1 VRARARAFPRA
12 GWLCALVALATA
24 LAWGFVTPPAQVPD
38 ENAHFA
44 YVQYLAETG
53 KLPRERAGSDIS
65 PEESRILGA
74 LRFYSVAGRPDN
86 KPPWTRAGDRVLRSA
101 EADPGSRV
109 GTGSAITASNNPPLY
124 YLVQAVPYWVSP
136 SHDLLD
142 RLAFMRIVSALMAA
156 ATVLLV
162 FAFLRELLPGEPW
175 AWTVGALVV
184 AFQPLF
190 GSFGGGVNNDDLLY
204 LASAALFYTLARAF
218 RRGLDRSTGAA
229 LGVATAVGLLAKTNF
244 AGFLPAVLLA
254 LGLLVW
260 RARRAGG
267 DTGRVRRGMG
277 AFALT
282 AIVPVALYLI
292 ALQTVWVRPVNTAVG
307 GLGTTPG
314 GKTYNIPEQ
323 LSYAWQLYLP
333 RLPFMQP
340 QFGDGLPLDD
350 LWFKGLVGRFGWLD
364 YGFPEWV
371 YDVAWGFAAVVAALG
386 VAGLLRF
393 RRAVLGRWA
402 EAAVYLVAAAG
413 LLAVIAF
420 AGYRARVDT
429 GEPFEQ
435 ARYLLPLLPLY
446 AALVAIGVRALGRRW
461 GPAAGALLVCA
472 AAGHTLFSLLLTLGR
487 FYA

>member
-1 VRARARAFPRA
+1 MRRLRRVPRA

-24 LAWGFVTPPAQVPD
+24 LAWGFITPPAQVPD

-53 KLPRERAGSDIS
+53 KLPRNRVGSDIS
-65 PEESRILGA
+65 AEESRILGA
-74 LRFYSVAGRPDN
+74 LSFYSVAGRPDN
-86 KPPWTRAGDRVLRSA
+86 KPAWTRADDRVVRRA
-101 EADPGSRV
+101 EAAPGSRV

-142 RLAFMRIVSALMAA
+142 RLALMRIVSALMAA

-162 FAFLRELLPGEPW
+162 FAFLRELLPAEPW

-190 GSFGGGVNNDDLLY
+190 GFFGGGVNNDDLLY
-204 LASAALFYTLARAF
+204 LASAALFYALARAF
-218 RRGLDRSTGAA
+218 RRGLDRSTGVA
-229 LGVATAVGLLAKTNF
+229 LGAVTAVGLLAKTNF
-244 AGFLPAVLLA
+244 AGFVPAVLLTFA
-254 LGLLVW
+254 LLVW
-260 RARRAGG
+260 RARRAGDAG
-267 DTGRVRRGMG
+267 AARRGVG

-282 AIVPVALYLI
+282 AIVPVAAYVV
-292 ALQTVWVRPVNTAVG
+292 ALQTVWVRPVNDAVG
-307 GLGTTPG
+307 GLGATPG
-314 GKTYNIPEQ
+314 GRTYNIAEQ

-340 QFGDGLPLDD
+340 QFGEGFPLDD
-350 LWFKGLVGRFGWLD
+350 LWFTGLVGRFGWLD
-364 YGFPEWV
+364 YGFPAWV
-371 YDVAWGFAAVVAALG
+371 YDVAWGFAAVVVALL
-386 VAGLLRF
+386 VAGLARF
-393 RRAVLGRWA
+393 RRPLLARWP
-402 EAAVYLVAAAG
+402 ELVVYLVAAGG
-413 LLAVIAF
+413 LLTVIAF

-446 AALVAIGVRALGRRW
+446 AAVVAIGVRALGRRW
-461 GPAAGALLVCA
+461 GPVAGAALVCA
-472 AAGHTLFSLLLTLGR
+472 AAGHTLFSQLLTLGR
-487 FYA
+487 FYG